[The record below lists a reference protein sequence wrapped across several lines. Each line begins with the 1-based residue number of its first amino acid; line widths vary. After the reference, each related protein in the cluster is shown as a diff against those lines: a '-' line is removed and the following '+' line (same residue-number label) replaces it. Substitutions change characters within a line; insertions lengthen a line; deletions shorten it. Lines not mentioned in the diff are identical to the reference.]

1 MVSSECRVNET
12 TQTASL
18 RYCRYFI
25 ISVCSV
31 SSFSFHLEKLE
42 LAPGR
47 SVYAGANLCGFMA
60 ARAEMGAA
68 LGGITD

>member
-1 MVSSECRVNET
+1 VNET

-18 RYCRYFI
+18 RYGCCFI

-31 SSFSFHLEKLE
+31 SSFSFHLEKIE

-47 SVYAGANLCGFMA
+47 SVYA
-60 ARAEMGAA
+60 
-68 LGGITD
+68 